1 MDRFSCFLLSNN
13 WKRRKPSATCPYGKI
28 CLPLETISDRFICSQ
43 VWLNGPCFTE
53 PAPFF
58 SFQFFSP
65 SSSVSSWLCTGP
77 SLSMVVPQRSFLV
90 YPSSSDHPI
99 DIFVL
104 LFASTVLHPHNNN
117 NKTQIKTNKIT
128 SSSSMIFNLFL
139 SPINKHF
146 FFLFSIFTHV
156 DVVFRSQTV
165 HLFCYLEQGF
175 FCRLR

>member
-13 WKRRKPSATCPYGKI
+13 WKRRKPSATYPYGKI

-104 LFASTVLHPHNNN
+104 LFASTVLHPHK
-117 NKTQIKTNKIT
+117 KTTTTTTRHKSKQTKSRHPRAW
-128 SSSSMIFNLFL
+128 SSI
-139 SPINKHF
+139 
-146 FFLFSIFTHV
+146 
-156 DVVFRSQTV
+156 
-165 HLFCYLEQGF
+165 C
-175 FCRLR
+175 FCRQSTNIFFSFFHFYTRWCSF